1 MESLGINPVLLLTQA
16 LNFLIMVGVL
26 SYLVYKPVL
35 KNLEERKKKIEED
48 LKLQKEVSEEKEKLS
63 KVKERIIVEAE
74 EEGRG
79 IVRRAVERAKK
90 QAQSKLVEEKQK
102 IEEERKK
109 ALETVSLE
117 REKTINQAKKQAL
130 DYALLISQKIL
141 SQKLGRKEQ
150 EELVKKAIEDLARL
164 SLRQEVRR

>member
-16 LNFLIMVGVL
+16 LNFLIMMGVL

-35 KNLEERKKKIEED
+35 KNLEERKKKIEEG
-48 LKLQKEVSEEKEKLS
+48 LKLQEEQTKEKDRL
-63 KVKERIIVEAE
+63 KETKEKMIAEVE
-74 EEGRG
+74 EEGRE
-79 IVRRAVERAKK
+79 ILKRAVGRAKK
-90 QAQSKLVEEKQK
+90 QAQSKLVEGKQK

-150 EELVKKAIEDLARL
+150 EELVKKAIEGLGRVKTQL
-164 SLRQEVRR
+164 LY

>member
-164 SLRQEVRR
+164 SLRQEVR